1 MNKALKYYSKSEE
14 RINVWSHFIGFLLG
28 LVALILLI
36 IKSTYQEGHLDLL
49 VYLIYGACILALFA
63 ASTLYHNSK
72 NEIKRRRL
80 KVFDHCAIYTLIAGS
95 YIPFIALGMA
105 NKWGYIILSVV
116 WALAIAGIVLKL
128 FFTGRFKLLSTI
140 SYVLLGWIVVF
151 AVKPLMDALSPQ
163 ALFYLAAGGLFYTV
177 GAVLYSIKKIPY
189 NHAIF
194 HIFVL
199 AGAFSHF
206 WAVYWYL

>member
-1 MNKALKYYSKSEE
+1 MSKDIKYYSESEE
-14 RINVWSHFIGFLLG
+14 RINVWSHFIGFLFG
-28 LVALILLI
+28 IVALILLV
-36 IKSTYQEGHLDLL
+36 IKSAKQESHLDLL
-49 VYLIYGACILALFA
+49 VYSLYCACILSLFA

-72 NEIKRRRL
+72 DEKKRRQL

-95 YIPFIALGMA
+95 YIPFVVLGMA

-116 WALAIAGIVLKL
+116 WALAIAGIILKL

-140 SYVLLGWIVVF
+140 SYVLLGWIVVI
-151 AVKPLMDALSPQ
+151 AIKPLMNALSSE
-163 ALFYLAAGGLFYTV
+163 ALLWLGLGGLFYTV

-194 HIFVL
+194 HVFVL
-199 AGAFSHF
+199 GGAFSHF
-206 WAVYWYL
+206 WAVYFYL